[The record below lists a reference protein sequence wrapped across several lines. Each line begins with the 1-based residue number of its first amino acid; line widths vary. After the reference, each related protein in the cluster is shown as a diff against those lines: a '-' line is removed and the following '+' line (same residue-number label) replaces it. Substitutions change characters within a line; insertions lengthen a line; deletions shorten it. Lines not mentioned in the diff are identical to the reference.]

1 MKRIPV
7 YLLALILL
15 GVGGGLAY
23 FLMKDMEGPSIR
35 ISPDNGKAGA
45 TQEITVYMYDEGSE
59 VKSVNISVRKNNVSS
74 HLLSHTFDPPA
85 KEAQFSFTLENA
97 KLRDGSFELEVKAND
112 TSMAGFGK
120 GNSTTRLF
128 EMRYDSVPP
137 RLSVRTAPPYI
148 YRGGAGCIAF
158 TANEELAAAGVKVNE
173 LFFPA
178 YRQDNGE
185 YICFFA
191 FPYNVE
197 MKDYK
202 PVITAQDLAGNIVTS
217 RLAHYP
223 LARNF
228 RTDTINLSDNF
239 LESKD
244 GEFTELVPGNMTP
257 LQRYLV
263 VNGDIRR
270 ENDVKLLE
278 FGKQSADTMLW
289 SGTFARLPNASSPA
303 GFAEFRS
310 YVYNGELVDQQT
322 HLGSDLASV
331 RQAAIPAA
339 NDGVVIFT
347 GYMGIYGE
355 MVLIDHGLGLQT
367 LYSHM
372 SNIHVSPGDIVSKGQ
387 TIGQT
392 GATGMAGGDHLH
404 FGVYVSGFP
413 VNPIE
418 WFDAQWIRDKITDR
432 LRLPGEAIQ

>member
-1 MKRIPV
+1 MRRIPV
-7 YLLALILL
+7 YLLAFILL
-15 GVGGGLAY
+15 GAGGGLAY
-23 FLMKDMEGPSIR
+23 FLMKDMDGPSIR
-35 ISPDNGKAGA
+35 IAPDNGRTGA
-45 TQEITVYMYDEGSE
+45 KQEITVYMYDEASE
-59 VKSVNISVRKNNVSS
+59 VKSVDINIRKNNVSS
-74 HLLSHTFDPPA
+74 SLLTHTFDPPL

-97 KLRDGSFELEVKAND
+97 KLRDGAFELEIKASD

-178 YRQDNGE
+178 YRQENNE

-191 FPYNVE
+191 FPYNVDI
-197 MKDYK
+197 KDYK
-202 PVITAQDLAGNIVTS
+202 PVITAQDLAGNIASS
-217 RLAHYP
+217 RLASYP

-228 RTDTINLSDNF
+228 RTDTINLSDSF

-244 GEFTELVPGNMTP
+244 GEFMQIVPGDMTP

-270 ENDVKLLE
+270 ENDARLLE
-278 FGKQSADTMLW
+278 LGKQSADSMLW

-310 YVYNGELVDQQT
+310 YIYNGEVVDQQT
-322 HLGSDLASV
+322 HQGSDLAAV

-339 NDGVVIFT
+339 NHGVVIYT

-355 MVLIDHGLGLQT
+355 MVLIDHGLG
-367 LYSHM
+367 
-372 SNIHVSPGDIVSKGQ
+372 V
-387 TIGQT
+387 
-392 GATGMAGGDHLH
+392 
-404 FGVYVSGFP
+404 
-413 VNPIE
+413 
-418 WFDAQWIRDKITDR
+418 
-432 LRLPGEAIQ
+432 

>member
-1 MKRIPV
+1 MRKIPV
-7 YLLALILL
+7 YLLAFILL
-15 GVGGGLAY
+15 GAGGGLAY

-35 ISPDNGKAGA
+35 IMPDTGRTGA
-45 TQEITVYMYDEGSE
+45 NQEITVYMYDEGSQ
-59 VKSVNISVRKNNVSS
+59 VKSVEISTRKNNVSS
-74 HLLSHTFDPPA
+74 HLLSHTFDPPG
-85 KEAQFSFTLENA
+85 KEVQFSFNLENA
-97 KLRDGSFELEVKAND
+97 KLRDGAFELEIKASD

-137 RLSVRTAPPYI
+137 RISVRTAPPYI
-148 YRGGAGCIAF
+148 YRGGAGVIAF
-158 TANEELAAAGVKVNE
+158 TANEELTGAGVQVND
-173 LFFPA
+173 LYFPA

-185 YICFFA
+185 YLCFFA
-191 FPYNVE
+191 FPYNVDV
-197 MKDYK
+197 KDYK
-202 PVITAQDLAGNIVTS
+202 PVISAQDLAGNTSTS
-217 RLAHYP
+217 RLANYP

-244 GEFTELVPGNMTP
+244 GEFMELVPGEMSA
-257 LQRYLV
+257 LKRYLI

-270 ENDVKLLE
+270 ENDRKLLE
-278 FGKQSADTMLW
+278 LGRQSAGSMLW
-289 SGTFARLPNASSPA
+289 EGTFVRLPNASSPA
-303 GFAEFRS
+303 GFAEARK
-310 YVYNGELVDQQT
+310 YVYNGEVVDQQT

-331 RQAAIPAA
+331 RQASIPAGNA
-339 NDGVVIFT
+339 GVVIFT

-372 SNIHVSPGDIVSKGQ
+372 SNIHVSEGDIVSKGQ
-387 TIGQT
+387 IIGQT

-418 WFDAQWIRDKITDR
+418 WFDAQWIKDKITDR
-432 LRLPGEAIQ
+432 LSQPGEMQ